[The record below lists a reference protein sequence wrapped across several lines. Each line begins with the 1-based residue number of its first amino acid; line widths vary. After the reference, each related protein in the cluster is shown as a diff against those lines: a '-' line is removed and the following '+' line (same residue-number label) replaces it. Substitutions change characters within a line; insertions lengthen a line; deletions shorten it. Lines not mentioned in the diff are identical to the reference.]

1 MRPFY
6 RGGFATLVLLLSM
19 LLVFAACGSDDDDA
33 STDSG
38 GDAAAAPSDSGS
50 TVAVAPTAM
59 PDTTTT
65 MTEPAP
71 VVEAMGEPVA
81 KRLIISTA
89 GPSTETN
96 NPWRYESPRGPWFFS
111 ATHESLIGADADTGE
126 HIPQLAESWS
136 IEPDGVSVRFQLREG
151 VRFHGDNGFFSAADV
166 VATREAAIADDS
178 RHTHRTQYRAVT
190 PEVVSDHEIVFRISR
205 SNPEILNNTSSWNV
219 ISGEPFSGKD
229 MEALGGNPD
238 LTQRPPAGT
247 GAYQFLERNQGV
259 DFIVERVPYD
269 HWRFQPDWEEL
280 EVRFSS
286 EASTRLAS
294 LLTEEIH
301 VTVLPLDLQNQAE
314 DAGMA
319 VATGKVLTRERSGMY
334 SGPLIDQNYA
344 NYETQNTPCGYV
356 HCEDVFLDVRVRR
369 ALSKAV
375 DRNAINE
382 AFFGGKGIEVHN
394 PHFVPTRSYWNPEWD
409 QKFDEEYGYDPAA
422 ARALLAEAGYGPDN
436 PLTFLVDVTGSS
448 GLPEKQ
454 DVMEAMAGYFQDIGI
469 KPELDARG
477 PDVTRAITRG
487 FGHTGRLIY
496 MTSNIVDIQAFRVH
510 HCSCESPRGGFEL
523 KELDATIAYHRSV
536 IDTESVFNR
545 LRETGDITFGLHIA
559 VPLVWKPEEVLF
571 NPNVVAS
578 YEWSGVPLGTISHYE
593 RFLAVRK

>member
-1 MRPFY
+1 MSPFY

-19 LLVFAACGSDDDDA
+19 LLVFAACGSDDDA

-71 VVEAMGEPVA
+71 VEAMGEPVA

-89 GPSTETN
+89 APSTETN

-126 HIPQLAESWS
+126 HVPQLAESWS
-136 IEPDGVSVRFQLREG
+136 IEPDGVSVRFQLRKG
-151 VRFHGDNGFFSAADV
+151 VRFHGDNGEFTAADV
-166 VATREAAIADDS
+166 VAMLKNHTEEDS
-178 RHTHRTQYRAVT
+178 RHTHRSQYRAVT
-190 PEVVSDHEIVFRISR
+190 PEVVSDHEIVYRISK

-219 ISGEPFSGKD
+219 ISGEPYSAKD
-229 MEALGGNPD
+229 MEALGGDPD

-247 GAYQFLERNQGV
+247 GAYQFVERNQGV
-259 DFIVERVPYD
+259 DFIVERVPYE
-269 HWRFQPDWEEL
+269 HWRFQPDWEEV

-319 VATGKVLTRERSGMY
+319 VATGQVLTRERSGMY
-334 SGPLIDQNYA
+334 TGPLIDKSYA
-344 NYETQNTPCGYV
+344 NYETQGTPCGYV
-356 HCEDVFLDVRVRR
+356 HCDEPLLDVRVRR
-369 ALSKAV
+369 ALSKSL
-375 DRNAINE
+375 DRDALNE
-382 AFFGGKGIEVHN
+382 AFFASKGIEVHN

-409 QKFDEEYGYDPAA
+409 ARFEEEYGYDPVAA
-422 ARALLAEAGYGPDN
+422 MALLAEAGYGPNN
-436 PLTFLVDVTGSS
+436 PLELQVDVTGSS

-454 DVMEAMAGYFQDIGI
+454 DVMEAMAGYFQDIGV
-469 KPELDARG
+469 KAELDSRG
-477 PDVTRAITRG
+477 PDVTRAIARG
-487 FGHTGRLIY
+487 FGLTSRITY
-496 MTSNIVDIQAFRVH
+496 MGSNIVDLQAFRVH

-523 KELDATIAYHRSV
+523 KEMDETIAYHRAV
-536 IDTESVFNR
+536 IDTKTVFER
-545 LRETGDITFGLHIA
+545 MSETGDITFGLHIA
-559 VPLVWKPEEVLF
+559 LPIVWKPEELLF

-578 YEWSGVPLGTISHYE
+578 YEWSGVPLGTVSHYE